1 MQHRDRIVLKKI
13 ISEIDIGI
21 EMLGE
26 TSLEVFLHDEML
38 KRAIGMTVI
47 NIGELTKNVTSETR
61 AAYPAVPW
69 KEVAGFRDIAAHKYQ
84 TLRME
89 DVYLSVAEDFPA
101 LKTQLVKILSQEA
114 SL

>member
-1 MQHRDRIVLKKI
+1 MQHRDRIVL
-13 ISEIDIGI
+13 
-21 EMLGE
+21 
-26 TSLEVFLHDEML
+26 
-38 KRAIGMTVI
+38 
-47 NIGELTKNVTSETR
+47 
-61 AAYPAVPW
+61 
-69 KEVAGFRDIAAHKYQ
+69 YQ